1 MLSQQPTNFRKIGQ
15 KTMSNPIQALTSTI
29 PFSGFYDSIHDNA
42 VDRAIES
49 LFEDD
54 NGDCNSNLIAHFYCS
69 NCINYDK
76 VRTAYAKDYVQA
88 FAIAAGLQLIFDE
101 LDSPKEYN
109 FQTDRIFVKI
119 APKSVIEL
127 FAKADKNALR
137 DRIRKEYTSRFGFIS
152 HYSPD
157 IYEWPKDVMK
167 WDHNQVGTLIAASV
181 NFDEEKYMED
191 ISGSGKVDNWV
202 YSALNEKGM
211 RLSNIAVYL
220 RARQGR
226 KK

>member
-1 MLSQQPTNFRKIGQ
+1 
-15 KTMSNPIQALTSTI
+15 MSNPVQALTGVI
-29 PFSGFYDSIHDNA
+29 PFSGFYDSIHDDA
-42 VDRAIES
+42 IDLAIES
-49 LFEDD
+49 LFED
-54 NGDCNSNLIAHFYCS
+54 NSGDCNSSLIEHFYRS
-69 NCINYDK
+69 NCIDYGE
-76 VRTAYAKDYVQA
+76 VRTTYAKDYVQA
-88 FAIAAGLQLIFDE
+88 FAIATGLQLIFDE

-137 DRIRKEYTSRFGFIS
+137 DRIRKDYTSRSGFIS
-152 HYSPD
+152 YYSPD
-157 IYEWPKDVMK
+157 IDEWPKDVTK

-181 NFDEEKYMED
+181 NFDEEKYMEN
-191 ISGSGKVDNWV
+191 ISGSGKGDNWL

-220 RARQGR
+220 RARQERR
-226 KK
+226 K